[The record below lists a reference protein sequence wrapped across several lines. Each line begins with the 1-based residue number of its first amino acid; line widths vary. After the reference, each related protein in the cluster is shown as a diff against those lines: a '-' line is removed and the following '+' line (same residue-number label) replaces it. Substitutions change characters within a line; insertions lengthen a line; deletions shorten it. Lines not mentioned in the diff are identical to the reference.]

1 MKLLVCFDLHD
12 TLVSSTKAWLD
23 AYKQTNPNEYK
34 LIKKDYKSGM
44 SRKKICKKYDINYE
58 YLEEIYRKK
67 LHRKKLVMRYYN
79 LIRNK
84 YNTCI
89 ITNASSMR
97 ARKDLEH
104 CNIKYNKLYTSDDG
118 LKPNSKYISRIMK
131 ENESDFL
138 ILIGNQDEDILL
150 LPKTI
155 SYLIERDIQII
166 SIYNKIRRIKES
178 KVMNK
183 ILLLSG
189 PNKKTG
195 YDQKIKEII
204 KENLSG
210 KKSIVFISANPDNYE
225 KNDIQVYGNENSLG
239 IIKMLEECN
248 VKVSNTCII
257 DNRNIKDINNGILL
271 NADIIYLMGGDPI
284 LQNEF
289 VINNNL
295 LNFIKKSNSFII
307 GVSAGSMN
315 LAKNAFIPKYEL
327 NPKAKFIK
335 GFELCDLSIIPHFNT
350 NDLEQVNEAKENSN
364 KHELIG
370 LPNDSAIFISN
381 NKIEYINKYYLYK

>member
-1 MKLLVCFDLHD
+1 
-12 TLVSSTKAWLD
+12 
-23 AYKQTNPNEYK
+23 
-34 LIKKDYKSGM
+34 
-44 SRKKICKKYDINYE
+44 
-58 YLEEIYRKK
+58 
-67 LHRKKLVMRYYN
+67 
-79 LIRNK
+79 
-84 YNTCI
+84 
-89 ITNASSMR
+89 
-97 ARKDLEH
+97 
-104 CNIKYNKLYTSDDG
+104 
-118 LKPNSKYISRIMK
+118 
-131 ENESDFL
+131 
-138 ILIGNQDEDILL
+138 
-150 LPKTI
+150 
-155 SYLIERDIQII
+155 
-166 SIYNKIRRIKES
+166 
-178 KVMNK
+178 MNK

-225 KNDIQVYGNENSLG
+225 KNDIQVYGNEDSLG

-315 LAKNAFIPKYEL
+315 LAKSTFISKYEL
-327 NPKAKFIK
+327 NSKAKFIK
-335 GFELCDLSIIPHFNT
+335 GFGLCDISIIPHFNT

>member
-1 MKLLVCFDLHD
+1 
-12 TLVSSTKAWLD
+12 
-23 AYKQTNPNEYK
+23 
-34 LIKKDYKSGM
+34 
-44 SRKKICKKYDINYE
+44 
-58 YLEEIYRKK
+58 
-67 LHRKKLVMRYYN
+67 
-79 LIRNK
+79 
-84 YNTCI
+84 
-89 ITNASSMR
+89 
-97 ARKDLEH
+97 
-104 CNIKYNKLYTSDDG
+104 
-118 LKPNSKYISRIMK
+118 
-131 ENESDFL
+131 
-138 ILIGNQDEDILL
+138 
-150 LPKTI
+150 
-155 SYLIERDIQII
+155 
-166 SIYNKIRRIKES
+166 
-178 KVMNK
+178 MNK

-210 KKSIVFISANPDNYE
+210 KKNIVFISANPDNYE
-225 KNDIQVYGNENSLG
+225 KNDIQVYGNEDSLG

-315 LAKNAFIPKYEL
+315 LAKSTFIPKYEL
-327 NPKAKFIK
+327 NSKAKFIK
-335 GFELCDLSIIPHFNT
+335 GFGLCDISIIPHFNT

>member
-1 MKLLVCFDLHD
+1 
-12 TLVSSTKAWLD
+12 
-23 AYKQTNPNEYK
+23 
-34 LIKKDYKSGM
+34 
-44 SRKKICKKYDINYE
+44 
-58 YLEEIYRKK
+58 
-67 LHRKKLVMRYYN
+67 
-79 LIRNK
+79 
-84 YNTCI
+84 
-89 ITNASSMR
+89 
-97 ARKDLEH
+97 
-104 CNIKYNKLYTSDDG
+104 
-118 LKPNSKYISRIMK
+118 
-131 ENESDFL
+131 
-138 ILIGNQDEDILL
+138 
-150 LPKTI
+150 
-155 SYLIERDIQII
+155 
-166 SIYNKIRRIKES
+166 
-178 KVMNK
+178 MNK

-225 KNDIQVYGNENSLG
+225 KNDIQVYGNEDSLG

-315 LAKNAFIPKYEL
+315 LAKSTFISKYEL
-327 NPKAKFIK
+327 NSKAKFIK
-335 GFELCDLSIIPHFNT
+335 GFGLCDISIIPHFNT

-370 LPNDSAIFISN
+370 LPNDSTIFISN